1 MTSTSTSK
9 QIGKVANYSL
19 KYNSTAKKVDLSK
32 TKLTED
38 NNGDY
43 VEITGKV
50 DKVDKKNK
58 RIVLQNGKN
67 EIYCDIKEEFKEY
80 NKISINKI
88 VNITGRIYV
97 EDSNELYIEN
107 GVVK

>member
-1 MTSTSTSK
+1 M
-9 QIGKVANYSL
+9 
-19 KYNSTAKKVDLSK
+19 
-32 TKLTED
+32 
-38 NNGDY
+38 
-43 VEITGKV
+43 
-50 DKVDKKNK
+50 
-58 RIVLQNGKN
+58 
-67 EIYCDIKEEFKEY
+67 KEEFKEY